1 MFYIIFLGNFIS
13 KNNEHFFNIRNF
25 IKNILKILI
34 YYEYLYHSFTIL
46 NHYIFIIKF
55 LNNICISILNINRS
69 FIIISFFF
77 FYYVS
82 YFYSIYFTNWIFFL
96 IIIPLSTNSYVFIIR
111 FLNFTGSL
119 KKYFISL
126 RLKDI
131 IN

>member
-69 FIIISFFF
+69 FKIISFFF
-77 FYYVS
+77 NFVIVYL
-82 YFYSIYFTNWIFFL
+82 IF
-96 IIIPLSTNSYVFIIR
+96 IA
-111 FLNFTGSL
+111 
-119 KKYFISL
+119 FISQ
-126 RLKDI
+126 I
-131 IN
+131 EYFF